1 MTYLPI
7 ESASVYVQ
15 NSTIGT
21 ISNVD
26 GKFQLSIPRE
36 YQNDTLVIS
45 SIGYKSF
52 KTALPDYDPSM
63 DVFLEEEIASLD
75 EVVIVSDPRPT
86 TGNEIV
92 LKGFEKI
99 AE

>member
-1 MTYLPI
+1 MTLMKYPKSKILLFTVLGLCFGSLSAQTEIKGKVVDFMTYLPI

-36 YQNDTLVIS
+36 YQNDTAHRRSPLLRLVRLWAI
-45 SIGYKSF
+45 
-52 KTALPDYDPSM
+52 
-63 DVFLEEEIASLD
+63 IANWL
-75 EVVIVSDPRPT
+75 T
-86 TGNEIV
+86 
-92 LKGFEKI
+92 
-99 AE
+99 